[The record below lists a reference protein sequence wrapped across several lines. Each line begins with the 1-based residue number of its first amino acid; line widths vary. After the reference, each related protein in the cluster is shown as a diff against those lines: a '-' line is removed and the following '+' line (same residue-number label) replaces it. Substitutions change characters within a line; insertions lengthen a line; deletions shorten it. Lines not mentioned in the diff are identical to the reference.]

1 MNEWRIFRYALAWF
15 LVHTLNLYIL
25 GTARSTVYPL
35 NLIDDS
41 TSEACDL
48 FQRWLDFQHGHINIT
63 PINCVPR
70 FALVI

>member
-1 MNEWRIFRYALAWF
+1 MNGESYDMPLHGF
-15 LVHTLNLYIL
+15 LYILLNLYIL
-25 GTARSTVYPL
+25 GTARSTMYPL

-41 TSEACDL
+41 TSEACGL

-63 PINCVPR
+63 PIDCVPG